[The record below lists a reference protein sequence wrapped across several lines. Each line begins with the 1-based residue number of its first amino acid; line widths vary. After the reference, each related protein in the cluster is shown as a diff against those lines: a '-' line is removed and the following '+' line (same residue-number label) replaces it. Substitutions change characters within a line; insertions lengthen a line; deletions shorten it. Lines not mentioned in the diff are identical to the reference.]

1 MNFEEFLLIESES
14 NYKTEINDIEQLKE
28 LLNTH
33 CKNADFKYPIIRGMR
48 GKATGYIFEGKNSK
62 RTSIS
67 PGSFHNLFVDEN
79 IKKKGPEY
87 PLRGACIIGLSDT
100 GKKSTDYTE
109 VFGKDK
115 YVIFPYDDVIIG
127 VCDDYDIL
135 KTIFVDKIFPDLP
148 ILNDLRRGWLN
159 VKYGYGESDNLA
171 TYTSIAQPVNDIY
184 EMISKEKHND
194 DFYFKM
200 FNKVLKNMTKAEMK
214 KTFLKLFSI
223 ENMRFK
229 FIKNADI
236 KQYKTKEVW
245 VSGKCVGIKLEVYE
259 ELLKQGFKIGQ

>member
-1 MNFEEFLLIESES
+1 MNFKEFLLIESES
-14 NYKTEINDIEQLKE
+14 NYKTEINDIEQIKE

-33 CKNADFKYPIIRGMR
+33 CKNADFKYPIVRGMR
-48 GKATGYIFEGKNSK
+48 GKATGYIFEGKKGK

-79 IKKKGPEY
+79 IKKKGTEY

-100 GKKSTDYTE
+100 DKKSVDYIK

-127 VCDDYDIL
+127 VCDEYDIL
-135 KTIFVDKIFPDLP
+135 KTIFVDKIFPDMP
-148 ILNDLRRGWLN
+148 FLNDLRRGWSN
-159 VKYGYGESDNLA
+159 AKYGYDEDNVP
-171 TYTSIAQPVNDIY
+171 TYTSIDQVIDDIY
-184 EMISKEKHND
+184 EMISKEKYHD
-194 DFYFKM
+194 DFYFGM
-200 FNKVLKNMTKAEMK
+200 FNKVLKNMTKAEME

-236 KQYKTKEVW
+236 KQYQRKEVW
-245 VSGKCVGIKLEVYE
+245 VSGKCVGIKLKVYE

>member
-14 NYKTEINDIEQLKE
+14 NYKVEINDIEQIKE

-33 CKNADFKYPIIRGMR
+33 CKNADFECPIIRGMR

-67 PGSFHNLFVDEN
+67 QGSFHNLFVDEN
-79 IKKKGPEY
+79 IKKKGTEY
-87 PLRGACIIGLSDT
+87 PLRGSCIVGLTDT
-100 GKKSTDYTE
+100 SKKSINYTDT
-109 VFGKDK
+109 FGEDK

-127 VCDDYDIL
+127 VCDEYDIL

-159 VKYGYGESDNLA
+159 AKYGYDESDNLA

-194 DFYFKM
+194 DFYFGM
-200 FNKVLKNMTKAEMK
+200 FNKVLKGMTKAEMK

-245 VSGKCVGIKLEVYE
+245 VSGKCVGIKLEIYE